1 MNNGLKALLIA
12 ASTIITCMIVTL
24 GFSLAREARQIGNQ
38 VTDELEHYKTT
49 LSEREIMKYDGTAV
63 YGTDIVNLIKTELK
77 HKNAGM
83 SVRIIRGEMQQSS
96 SSAEEYE
103 TDLSGG
109 GVDLRSK
116 YLGKVIRNK
125 NDVITEI
132 QFIEIRE
139 E

>member
-83 SVRIIRGEMQQSS
+83 SVRIIRGEMQQSI

-109 GVDLRSK
+109 GVDLSSK

>member
-49 LSEREIMKYDGTAV
+49 ISEREIMKYDGTAV
-63 YGTDIVNLIKTELK
+63 YGADIVNLIKTELK

-83 SVRIIRGEMQQSS
+83 SVRIIRGEMQQSI

-109 GVDLRSK
+109 GVNLSSK